1 MSTGTWGKEEE
12 RNLEI
17 SWAWAGE
24 PWERVYVCAYYDFVI
39 FEKQNF
45 QRAEVNLYWSHQLK
59 FYVYHRWWCDATSP
73 YDVNVNINHKNDFT
87 SKKEA
92 ILIHH
97 IIWSTDIHVG
107 IGTRDRIVQ
116 FGKSFMTRLCW
127 RCCCYYWASANT
139 FNHYHYKSTSCLFGN
154 YINFHRVF
162 HSISFAFWCFRG
174 KRILTDAHSIWPR
187 IERFYKNFDEVNQDS
202 ALFCRN
208 SIGNL
213 PWFTLKCFK
222 YTQANFIMIFHCRL
236 RRHHRRRCYSFENI
250 DDD

>member
-1 MSTGTWGKEEE
+1 MRTS
-12 RNLEI
+12 
-17 SWAWAGE
+17 
-24 PWERVYVCAYYDFVI
+24 VCMRILWLRDFWNI
-39 FEKQNF
+39 KFNATQNF

-87 SKKEA
+87 SKTEA
-92 ILIHH
+92 ISIHH

-162 HSISFAFWCFRG
+162 HSISFAFWCFQG
-174 KRILTDAHSIWPR
+174 KRILTDASQIDPESNDFIR
-187 IERFYKNFDEVNQDS
+187 
-202 ALFCRN
+202 
-208 SIGNL
+208 
-213 PWFTLKCFK
+213 TLTKWTKIQPCFVEIQSEI
-222 YTQANFIMIFHCRL
+222 YRGSL
-236 RRHHRRRCYSFENI
+236 
-250 DDD
+250 